1 MRVEHSN
8 LLNIAKCMGRTQHGC
23 AQMLFLPECLGFMG
37 DSSEHTQSYVDL
49 PIDVLLDV
57 PALMATPFWR
67 ELSIVIASYEAT
79 PGNNLDEDDCG
90 DKETSTTTHS
100 IIEELQF
107 IARESNLWISGGGV
121 H

>member
-1 MRVEHSN
+1 
-8 LLNIAKCMGRTQHGC
+8 
-23 AQMLFLPECLGFMG
+23 MG
-37 DSSEHTQSYVDL
+37 DSSEHTLKYAYF
-49 PIDVLLDV
+49 PIAVLLDV

-67 ELSIVIASYEAT
+67 ELSNVIASYSYEAT
-79 PGNNLDEDDCG
+79 PDNNLDEDDCG